1 MDGILRINTSITAK
15 HLLSAAY
22 INCAALGLCFLM
34 PWTPEFTGYQLPLGL
49 MGYANVSAFA
59 SGESDRA
66 IDMAVAVPAM
76 LIYLF
81 PLFLIITAALATVIT
96 TSGNHGKTM
105 ERVFAVSTIVS
116 GLFPIACLIV
126 VVLFFQDKGYY
137 GSLGLYFAVFVG
149 LAMIWQLTGIGGK
162 AGVGGPTSP

>member
-1 MDGILRINTSITAK
+1 MTGILTINRSMTAK

-22 INCAALGLCFLM
+22 IDCAALGLCFLM
-34 PWTPEFTGYQLPLGL
+34 PWTPEFTGYQLPVGL

-59 SGESDRA
+59 SGEGDRV

-81 PLFLIITAALATVIT
+81 PVFLVVTAALATAIA
-96 TSGNHGKTM
+96 TSGSHGRVM
-105 ERVFAVSTIVS
+105 ERLFALSAIVC
-116 GLFPIACLIV
+116 GLFPLACLVV
-126 VVLFFQDKGYY
+126 VVLFFSDKGYH

-162 AGVGGPTSP
+162 AGGEPRSP

>member
-1 MDGILRINTSITAK
+1 MSGILGINKSLATK

-34 PWTPEFTGYQLPLGL
+34 PWTPEFTGYQLPVGL
-49 MGYANVSAFA
+49 MGYANVSAFT

-81 PLFLIITAALATVIT
+81 PLFLIITAALATAIT

-105 ERVFAVSTIVS
+105 ETVFVVSTIVS
-116 GLFPIACLIV
+116 GLFPVACLIV
-126 VVLFFQDKGYY
+126 VVLFFRDKGYY

-162 AGVGGPTSP
+162 ARGGPTSS

>member
-1 MDGILRINTSITAK
+1 MSSILRINKSMATK

-22 INCAALGLCFLM
+22 INCVALGLCFLM
-34 PWTPEFTGYQLPLGL
+34 PWTPEFTGYQLPAGL

-59 SGESDRA
+59 SGESDRV

-76 LIYLF
+76 FIYLF
-81 PLFLIITAALATVIT
+81 PRLLIVTAALATAIAN
-96 TSGNHGKTM
+96 SRYHGKTM
-105 ERVFAVSTIVS
+105 ETVFAVSTIVS
-116 GLFPIACLIV
+116 GLFPLACLVV
-126 VVLFFQDKGYY
+126 VVLFFRDKGYY